1 MLWLKF
7 SQEGVNCQPGVQSHV
22 RAYLLPSSLTWWLAG
37 LISSQVGG
45 GRVSVL
51 HELSARGP
59 LRSLPHGPLH
69 RATRNM
75 PTGFPQRVSRMGATV
90 FLWPNFGNRIP
101 SPLPYSMHSKQ
112 ITRSSPPLRGG
123 DNIRAILEALCYT
136 NLQLSITI
144 IYKNKTIPKLWDLT
158 ILKGK
163 LTGKLIIVIKY
174 VYVPL

>member
-1 MLWLKF
+1 MW
-7 SQEGVNCQPGVQSHV
+7 
-22 RAYLLPSSLTWWLAG
+22 G
-37 LISSQVGG
+37 LIYFQVHSLDGWQDSFPHRLVEEESQFFMSYQPEAPSGPC
-45 GRVSVL
+45 
-51 HELSARGP
+51 HMALSIGQLATCQLASLRGCP
-59 LRSLPHGPLH
+59 GWAP
-69 RATRNM
+69 
-75 PTGFPQRVSRMGATV
+75 V

>member
-1 MLWLKF
+1 MW
-7 SQEGVNCQPGVQSHV
+7 
-22 RAYLLPSSLTWWLAG
+22 G
-37 LISSQVGG
+37 LIYFQVHSLDGWQDSFPHRLVEEESQFFMSY
-45 GRVSVL
+45 RP
-51 HELSARGP
+51 EAP

-69 RATRNM
+69 RVTHNV

-123 DNIRAILEALCYT
+123 DNIRAILEASCYT
-136 NLQLSITI
+136 NLQLSITM

-174 VYVPL
+174 VYVPF